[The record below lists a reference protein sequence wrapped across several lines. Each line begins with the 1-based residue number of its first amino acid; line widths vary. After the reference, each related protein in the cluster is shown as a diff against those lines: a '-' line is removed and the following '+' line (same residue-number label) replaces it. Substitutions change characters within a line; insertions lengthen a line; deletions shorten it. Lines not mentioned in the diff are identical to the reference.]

1 MQLNKRE
8 CSVWEQEHSGMEVD
22 EEAGQEA
29 LENQSDLD
37 QIKKSKGE
45 RHECPET
52 AEDAGHKVV

>member
-1 MQLNKRE
+1 
-8 CSVWEQEHSGMEVD
+8 MEVD

-37 QIKKSKGE
+37 QIKKSKEE

-52 AEDAGHKVV
+52 AEDAGHKVL

>member
-1 MQLNKRE
+1 MD
-8 CSVWEQEHSGMEVD
+8 VD

-37 QIKKSKGE
+37 QIKKSMGE

-52 AEDAGHKVV
+52 AEDAGHQILMVFSQKDTETTSPW